1 MPRTKKAAAKKAKL
15 YTRYDPTTGQKVRVT
30 NDTFEYRDWPSRK
43 PSKKKIARE
52 AFKSDPLGT
61 TGSITQQAAKRS
73 IEKLGEHTATKLA
86 RGARTTAVPA
96 IVAAGRALAPFA
108 GIAGLT
114 GAAIALVLLQ
124 NRSVAD
130 ARLAL
135 GERINKLSLAFAA
148 AQKTMAAEYRVAH
161 FGDVPS
167 EARNRLLQG
176 YKDAL
181 NKLSAATVIRQGGRF
196 GTVDYHTTGR

>member
-1 MPRTKKAAAKKAKL
+1 M
-15 YTRYDPTTGQKVRVT
+15 RVT

-52 AFKSDPLGT
+52 AFKTDPLGT

-73 IEKLGEHTATKLA
+73 IEKLGEHTATRLA
-86 RGARTTAVPA
+86 RTARTTAIPA
-96 IVAAGRALAPFA
+96 ALAAGRSLLPFA

-114 GAAIALVLLQ
+114 ALAIGAVLLQ
-124 NRSVAD
+124 NKSVSD

-135 GERINKLSLAFAA
+135 GERIRKLSLAFIA
-148 AQKTMAAEYRVAH
+148 AQNQMAAEYRVPH

-167 EARNRLLQG
+167 EARARLLAG

-181 NKLSAATVIRQGGRF
+181 NKLSAATVVRQGGRF

>member
-1 MPRTKKAAAKKAKL
+1 
-15 YTRYDPTTGQKVRVT
+15 VT
-30 NDTFEYRDWPSRK
+30 SDTFEYRDWPSRK

-73 IEKLGEHTATKLA
+73 IEKLGEHTATRLA
-86 RGARTTAVPA
+86 RGVRTTAVPA
-96 IVAAGRALAPFA
+96 ALAGARALAPFA

-114 GAAIALVLLQ
+114 AAAIGLVLLQ
-124 NRSVAD
+124 NKSVSD

-135 GERINKLSLAFAA
+135 GEKVNKLSLAFVA
-148 AQKTMAAEYRVAH
+148 AQKQMAAEYRVEH
-161 FGDVPS
+161 FGDVPA
-167 EARNRLLQG
+167 EARTRLLNG

-181 NKLSAATVIRQGGRF
+181 TRLQRATVVTQGGRF
-196 GTVDYHTTGR
+196 GQVAYHTTGR